1 MICSLSG
8 FPKILLLAPQ
18 GSKYNWLTFDQLE
31 SVDDWSSHASTMLMF
46 ILGMLFILSAA
57 AAAAS
62 ALLPATTDTL
72 AETMD
77 SVLADTLIPA
87 RTVK

>member
-1 MICSLSG
+1 MVACT
-8 FPKILLLAPQ
+8 PRY
-18 GSKYNWLTFDQLE
+18 SKYDYDWLTFDQLE

-72 AETMD
+72 ADTMD